1 MNSKLFFDANKIV
14 IDYSKSLRKK
24 QTDAEKLLW
33 SNLRNRKLNG
43 YKFRRQHAIKSY
55 IVDFYCAEK
64 MLSVELDGG
73 IHNKKEQKE
82 YDHARTEFLMEQ
94 GITELRFTNEEVF
107 DNILDV
113 LDKIKIEL
121 NRK

>member
-1 MNSKLFFDANKIV
+1 MFEKIFFDSSKNIV
-14 IDYSKSLRKK
+14 NNAKELRQR
-24 QTDAEKLLW
+24 QTKAEEILW
-33 SNLRNRKLNG
+33 SYLRNRKLNG
-43 YKFRRQHAIKSY
+43 NKFRRQHYIKSY

-73 IHNKKEQKE
+73 IHNTKEQKE
-82 YDHARTEFLMEQ
+82 YDHARTEFLKEQ

-107 DNILDV
+107 ENVLDV

-121 NRK
+121 NSK